1 MVSLMNES
9 YCTLWKAVEHA
20 LSQYSSA
27 EATCA
32 HCQLDAS
39 RVNNNASFEAVPLAK
54 GLPHKDYMCSLASKF
69 EGPLKGNVRLAA
81 CGV

>member
-1 MVSLMNES
+1 VMNES

-32 HCQLDAS
+32 HCQLGAP
-39 RVNNNASFEAVPLAK
+39 RVNNDASLEVVP
-54 GLPHKDYMCSLASKF
+54 
-69 EGPLKGNVRLAA
+69 
-81 CGV
+81 